1 MQSIFRAAVLDVVA
15 LAVVGCEYPTI
26 TGKRADAMLKKET
39 RAPSIESDLALRE
52 KVRKAI
58 AVSAP
63 VPAYGVEVAVSENR
77 VTLYGS
83 VDTPAAQKRFGI
95 LTAGV
100 VGVKGVENRI
110 QVDPRY

>member
-1 MQSIFRAAVLDVVA
+1 MQSIFRAAVLEVVA
-15 LAVVGCEYPTI
+15 VAVVGCEYPTI
-26 TGKRADAMLKKET
+26 TGNRADATLKKET
-39 RAPSIESDLALRE
+39 RPPSTASDVALRD

-63 VPAYGVEVAVSENR
+63 VPAYGVEVAVTESR
-77 VTLYGS
+77 VTLYGA

-110 QVDPRY
+110 RVDARH